1 MVNNEEYAEIK
12 SGVAKALLAYSAVGV
27 LFAIIGMVGM
37 LR

>member
-1 MVNNEEYAEIK
+1 MVNNEGYAEIK
-12 SGVAKALLAYSAVGV
+12 SWVAKALLAYSAVGV

>member
-1 MVNNEEYAEIK
+1 MVNHEECAEIK
-12 SGVAKALLAYSAVGV
+12 SWVAKALLAYSAVGI

>member
-12 SGVAKALLAYSAVGV
+12 CWVAKALLAYSAVGV